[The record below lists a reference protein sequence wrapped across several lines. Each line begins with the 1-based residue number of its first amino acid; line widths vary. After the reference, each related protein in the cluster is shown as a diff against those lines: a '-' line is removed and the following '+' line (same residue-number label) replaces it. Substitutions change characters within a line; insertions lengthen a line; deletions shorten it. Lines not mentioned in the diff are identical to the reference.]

1 MQSKE
6 CKGLACYEDDLDM
19 TEDNLDMTQTF
30 VTKEPKRL
38 TTETGRSY
46 VQETEANYDTT
57 EGETNIIFFY
67 IRGLLCILTSFQVLG
82 ASEIWLKQNEQTTVH
97 IVQTQKQSKKEK
109 FVHY

>member
-30 VTKEPKRL
+30 VTKEPKRF

-67 IRGLLCILTSFQVLG
+67 IKGWLCI
-82 ASEIWLKQNEQTTVH
+82 
-97 IVQTQKQSKKEK
+97 
-109 FVHY
+109 

>member
-30 VTKEPKRL
+30 VTKEPKSL

-57 EGETNIIFFY
+57 EGETNILFFY
-67 IRGLLCILTSFQVLG
+67 IRG
-82 ASEIWLKQNEQTTVH
+82 
-97 IVQTQKQSKKEK
+97 
-109 FVHY
+109 